1 MRTSSA
7 RLVVGTAFL
16 VVLAS
21 GCSLFQHQRHGSTQ
35 ATKVDLNTATRKQLD
50 DLPGLTKADVDKIIK
65 NRPYG
70 KKHELVDRGVLD
82 EHKFDAIRDAVEVS
96 HSR

>member
-1 MRTSSA
+1 MRTRSA

-21 GCSLFQHQRHGSTQ
+21 GCSLFQHQHRGSA
-35 ATKVDLNTATRKQLD
+35 ATKVDLNTATRKELD

-65 NRPYG
+65 SRPYA
-70 KKHELVDRGVLD
+70 KKHDLVDRGVLD
-82 EHKFDAIRDAVEVS
+82 EHKFDAIRDDVEIS